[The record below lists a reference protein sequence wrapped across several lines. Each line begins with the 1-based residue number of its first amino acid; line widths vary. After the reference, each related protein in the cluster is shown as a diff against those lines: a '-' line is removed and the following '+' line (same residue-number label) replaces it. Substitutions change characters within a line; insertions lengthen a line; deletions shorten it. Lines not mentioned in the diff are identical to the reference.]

1 MDEIIK
7 GLEKNRPE
15 YRLMRLM
22 KRLKHLRLGDFPHSR
37 YDVTFSQMELIRFVG
52 NHPGCHLQDIAEGLD
67 LTSATVSVGI
77 RRLVEEGWIERNPDP
92 QDGRAACLHLT
103 PESEEIFQKAAQ
115 AMVLGMRTFIEQL
128 TSSEQEQLF
137 GLLEKAIQGV
147 EAGKSEVKKKI
158 K

>member
-103 PESEEIFQKAAQ
+103 PESEGIFQKAAQ

-147 EAGKSEVKKKI
+147 EAGKLEVKKKI